1 LAASEAALGSHTVAS
16 RSQCSHTS
24 AARDAKPLAA
34 QGADTSAA
42 HSLAV
47 RGDGGYFQIFLFFVF
62 TITSTMLTG
71 IMRPGRHPINNC
83 TDILAT
89 PMLILIPVSSATL
102 VDVDPTLR
110 HAASDRSNSS
120 LISVPAIAAT
130 ISGGIFACLTCAMLS
145 DKMMDS
151 GLKPARA
158 PISCIWDKSTLTRN
172 FLVLMVGALF
182 FGSCSYFGTYG
193 RRSILWQLLIL
204 WQSLETL
211 LNASAV

>member
-1 LAASEAALGSHTVAS
+1 LLGTLALAASEAALGSHTVAS

-145 DKMMDS
+145 DKIDGQRIETCTS
-151 GLKPARA
+151 TDKLYLGQVYLDQEL
-158 PISCIWDKSTLTRN
+158 SC
-172 FLVLMVGALF
+172 
-182 FGSCSYFGTYG
+182 TYG

-204 WQSLETL
+204 WHLW
-211 LNASAV
+211 

>member
-1 LAASEAALGSHTVAS
+1 MVVIQWLLGRNAPIL
-16 RSQCSHTS
+16 R
-24 AARDAKPLAA
+24 PLVMLSLW
-34 QGADTSAA
+34 QLKVQILRQLILWQFGVMADTF
-42 HSLAV
+42 
-47 RGDGGYFQIFLFFVF
+47 RYPLFFVF
-62 TITSTMLTG
+62 TITSTMLTA

-145 DKMMDS
+145 DKIDGQRIETCTS
-151 GLKPARA
+151 TDKLYLGQVYLDQEL
-158 PISCIWDKSTLTRN
+158 SC
-172 FLVLMVGALF
+172 
-182 FGSCSYFGTYG
+182 TYG

-204 WQSLETL
+204 WHLW
-211 LNASAV
+211 